1 MKENLHFLLM
11 KCFYHNNRMIVQ
23 RIQGTGL
30 LPGQPKI
37 LECLWEQDGVTPKEI
52 GRSCGLDKS
61 TITGLL
67 NKMEQQELICKKA
80 QPADR
85 RSVKIHLTD
94 QGRRKAAQIKEIF
107 HRVDTFAAR
116 DLLAAEYD
124 ELIRLLKKILD
135 TYENKEDE
143 T

>member
-61 TITGLL
+61 TITV
-67 NKMEQQELICKKA
+67 C
-80 QPADR
+80 
-85 RSVKIHLTD
+85 
-94 QGRRKAAQIKEIF
+94 
-107 HRVDTFAAR
+107 
-116 DLLAAEYD
+116 
-124 ELIRLLKKILD
+124 
-135 TYENKEDE
+135 
-143 T
+143 